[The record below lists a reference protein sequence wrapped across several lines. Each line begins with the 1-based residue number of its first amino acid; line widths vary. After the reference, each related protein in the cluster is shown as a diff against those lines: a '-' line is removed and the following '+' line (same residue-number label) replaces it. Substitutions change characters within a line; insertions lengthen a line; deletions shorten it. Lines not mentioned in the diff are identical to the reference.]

1 MVYCRPQLTWV
12 AAART
17 GALSR
22 LNQAPCAEAA
32 IYVAVHK

>member
-1 MVYCRPQLTWV
+1 MVYCRPRSTWI

-22 LNQAPCAEAA
+22 LNQAPRAEAA